1 MPLIEVWYAYPTL
14 FYASVGILGALIGS
28 FLNVVIYRLPVMMER
43 DWRSQCA
50 ELVGGSTEEQ
60 RETFNLVTPRSRC
73 RQCGQAVTALQ
84 NIPVISYLVL
94 RGRCRACQAPIGL
107 RYPVVEVLTAILSI
121 AVAWRFGVSVQTI
134 AALILTWGLIAASF
148 IDFDHQLLPDDITL
162 PLLWLGLAVNINGW
176 FTPLPHA
183 VIGAI
188 AGYLFLWFVFHGFKL
203 ATGKEGMGYGDFKLF
218 ALAGAWLGWQSLA
231 LIILLA
237 SVAGA
242 VIGLSAIAFL
252 SRDRKLPMPFG
263 PFLAIAIWV
272 ALLWD
277 DQIVHA
283 YLVFMRSA

>member
-1 MPLIEVWYAYPTL
+1 MQLIEVWYAYPAL
-14 FYASVGILGALIGS
+14 FFASVGILGALIGS
-28 FLNVVIYRLPVMMER
+28 FLNVVIFRLPVMMER
-43 DWRSQCA
+43 DWSRQCA
-50 ELVGGSTEEQ
+50 DLAGIPTEAQ

-73 RQCGQAVTALQ
+73 RQCGQGIGALQ
-84 NIPVISYLVL
+84 NIPLVSYLVL
-94 RGRCRACQAPIGL
+94 RGHCRACKAPIGL
-107 RYPVVEVLTAILSI
+107 RYPLVELLTALLSV

-188 AGYLFLWFVFHGFKL
+188 AGYLFLWLVFHGFKL
-203 ATGKEGMGYGDFKLF
+203 LTGREGMGYGDFKLF

-242 VIGLSAIAFL
+242 VIGLSAIAL
-252 SRDRKLPMPFG
+252 LGRDRKLPMPFG
-263 PFLAIAIWV
+263 PFLAIATWI

-283 YLVFMRSA
+283 YLVFMRPT